1 MKYGAFTLSLLK
13 AMVLNDIKKR
23 RKYYPPKDEFRK
35 WINIPYLDDDNK
47 YHTYDVY
54 LADESIRKH
63 CLFIDIHGGAYIF
76 GEHQD
81 NYPYAYVM
89 LKAGYDVALLDYEP
103 NNGKKDIKDIV
114 VDLANNF
121 KHLVEH
127 FSDYDLAKDQ
137 IVITG
142 DSAGGH
148 LALLFSAALQSQEVR
163 EKLGIELPNLKVIAT
178 VVACPAYNFEVLGE
192 SQLTNGARKRMLGPR
207 YKDVEHLRVY
217 SPRTYIDYH
226 QAPIFLSTCK
236 NDFVRAESMLLLEDL
251 KNKHE
256 YQLIDIDS
264 DKKEVDH
271 VHNVVKINL
280 EESKQ
285 VNNAIVAFVDN
296 LLNK

>member
-13 AMVLNDIKKR
+13 ALVLKDIKKR

-35 WINIPYLDDDNK
+35 WINVPYLDDGNK

-103 NNGKKDIKDIV
+103 NNGKKDISDIV
-114 VDLANNF
+114 NDVAANF
-121 KHLVEH
+121 RHLGEH
-127 FSDYDLAKDQ
+127 LSEYDLDKDQ

-148 LALLFSAALQSQEVR
+148 LALLFSEALQSKEVR
-163 EKLGIELPNLKVIAT
+163 DALGIELPKFNPIAT
-178 VVACPAYNFEVLGE
+178 VVACPAYDFEKLGLE
-192 SQLTNGARKRMLGPR
+192 QLTKTARKRMLGPK
-207 YKDVEHLRVY
+207 YQDFEHLRVY
-217 SPRTYIDYH
+217 SPMTYLDFAK
-226 QAPIFLSTCK
+226 APIFLSTCR
-236 NDFVRAESMLLLEDL
+236 NDFVRAESMHLLEDL
-251 KNKHE
+251 KDKHE
-256 YQLIDIDS
+256 YQFVDIDS

-271 VHNVVKINL
+271 VHNVVKIHL

-285 VNNAIVAFVDN
+285 VNDAIVAFVDN
-296 LLNK
+296 ILNK